1 MRKKR
6 TSLWD
11 KIVRVLVMLIFA
23 LCVGLL
29 YLLARAVAGVIP
41 APITIGGLAGFALGW
56 AVFKKNII

>member
-23 LCVGLL
+23 LCVGLV